1 MIDCKLDCKLL
12 VTFKQLSLFAFYK
25 YTVILKVFFSLSK
38 RLRKFLL
45 KNSSDKNIFK
55 LDF

>member
-25 YTVILKVFFSLSK
+25 YTVILKVFFFPK
-38 RLRKFLL
+38 QEAQE
-45 KNSSDKNIFK
+45 IFT
-55 LDF
+55 